1 MENKTDLASLINQLN
16 EALEQIQVMQNENKR
31 MREFVHDL
39 ANPLQILGMTIES
52 LEDKALVDQQMQ
64 IERMKKSVDKMLTII
79 TEIRKYQKVI
89 SAPKKAI

>member
-1 MENKTDLASLINQLN
+1 MENKTELASLKIQLN
-16 EALEQIQVMQNENKR
+16 EALQQIQIMQTENQR

-52 LEDKALVDQQMQ
+52 LDGKSQPENHMQ

-79 TEIRKYQKVI
+79 AEIRKYQKI
-89 SAPKKAI
+89 MAAQKKAI